1 MSEIIQ
7 TLWIGP
13 ELSKMEQ
20 LCLKSF
26 VDNGHILHLYTYE
39 TVKNVPEGVIIKD
52 GNEIIPG
59 DEIFRYKNGSVSA
72 FSNLFRFTMLYKKGG
87 YWVDTDLICTKF
99 FKFDTPYVISTEPLN
114 NKNTITSSFLKFPKG
129 SQAALSAINIQKEH
143 KKKILNGE
151 MGWGSGPKTVKH
163 IVKEFQLYK
172 YILPWKCTC
181 SCDWNLF
188 PTIIDPNIKKQN
200 PKYSYVIDNI
210 NDIPDEM
217 VGIHLWNEMWRRN
230 NLDKN
235 GTFHPDSLYEQ
246 YKKKHNI
253 N

>member
-1 MSEIIQ
+1 MQ

-26 VDNGHILHLYTYE
+26 VDNGHILHLYTYA

-52 GNEIIPG
+52 GNEIIPE

-87 YWVDTDLICTKF
+87 YWVDADLICTKF
-99 FKFDTPYVISTEPLN
+99 FKFDQPFVFSSEPVNGKRVINAGLI
-114 NKNTITSSFLKFPKG
+114 KLPKG
-129 SQAALSAINIQKEH
+129 SQEALAAIELQKEH
-143 KKKILNGE
+143 KRQILNGE
-151 MGWGSGPKTVKH
+151 MGWGGGPKTVKH

-172 YILPWKCTC
+172 YVLPWKGIC